1 MYYFSHP
8 EPYQLRAVD
17 PMLVILGIFAILKLR
32 APVRVS
38 AEQAVSLETVS
49 EEAG

>member
-1 MYYFSHP
+1 
-8 EPYQLRAVD
+8 
-17 PMLVILGIFAILKLR
+17 MLVILGIFAILKLR